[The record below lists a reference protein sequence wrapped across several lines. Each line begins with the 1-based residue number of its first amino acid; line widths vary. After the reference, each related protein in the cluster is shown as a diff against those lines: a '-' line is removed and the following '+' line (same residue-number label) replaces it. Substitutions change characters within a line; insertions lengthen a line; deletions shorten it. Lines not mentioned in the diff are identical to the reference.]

1 MRLLLLCILIH
12 LTYGHSP
19 IFVNSNKNSID
30 TIVDPTHSWAYYA
43 NEFSI
48 DTHQWKADFKQNDTM
63 FVEFLTRRNEALCYD
78 IEFVNNLKNDI
89 HIYNIKIS
97 TKESYLYCSRPF
109 FDPYSV
115 SNYDNHGTFQE
126 VALTDTRLVIF
137 IEHEY
142 EPYVLVVGKEE
153 YIRFV
158 DMLKFTWIT
167 AKIQGWM
174 GHYSLGYNI
183 IIAYC
188 LAVAIS
194 ILNDKCVNRGWKVLD
209 RIYSVVSVFI
219 VFSYIGNIFDKLYQ
233 FFRIND
239 AQMLDTHDITV
250 FSLIHLVIPFV
261 FMIFNSTYLFFR
273 MNIWVECFVQECF
286 TAHMALNVIILFL
299 FAFFSLFLFQPGAFM
314 DIIFLV
320 FAILLEVF
328 EIANDERNQEEASK
342 KFKI

>member
-1 MRLLLLCILIH
+1 MRIFILCILIH
-12 LTYGHSP
+12 FTHGHSP
-19 IFVNSNKNSID
+19 IFVDSNKNSID

-43 NEFSI
+43 DEFST

-63 FVEFLTRRNEALCYD
+63 FVEFLSRHDESICFD

-97 TKESYLYCSRPF
+97 SKEPYLFCSTPF

-115 SNYDNHGTFQE
+115 SNYDSHGKFQKI
-126 VALTDTRLVIF
+126 ALNDTRLVIF

-142 EPYVLVVGKEE
+142 KPYVLVVGKEE
-153 YIRFV
+153 SIRFI
-158 DMLKFTWIT
+158 DMLTFTWIT
-167 AKIQGWM
+167 AKVQGWS

-194 ILNDKCVNRGWKVLD
+194 ILNDKCVNRGWNVLD
-209 RIYSVVSVFI
+209 RIYSVVSIFI
-219 VFSYIGNIFDKLYQ
+219 VFSYIGNVFDKSYQ
-233 FFRIND
+233 FIRIND
-239 AQMLDTHDITV
+239 VQKLDTHDIIV
-250 FSLIHLVIPFV
+250 FCLIHLVIPFV
-261 FMIFNSTYLFFR
+261 FIIFNSTYLFFR
-273 MNIWVECFVQECF
+273 MNIWVECFVQEWF
-286 TAHMALNVIILFL
+286 TAHMALNVSILFL
-299 FAFFSLFLFQPGAFM
+299 FAVFSLFLFQPGGFM

-320 FAILLEVF
+320 FSIILEVF
-328 EIANDERNQEEASK
+328 EIANDERNQVQPYK